1 LTQPELE
8 RANQHMHARFLSV
21 SDQIFQELARL
32 QRLIEAAP
40 PSVRAPALAAAQQI
54 ASTQQWLRAQTE
66 HLPSS
71 PLQRFEILR
80 GSLDA
85 QQSVLRQLSI
95 VVERYAPHAW
105 PQDPPAA
112 PMPPQSPWQ
121 AQEPVRAPAP
131 PQARVPPPDEQR
143 RRAQSDAAALARY
156 FQAAAIAPS
165 DHRLPSHGSHWP
177 GHADHWGGRETGWH
191 GGAGHWH
198 TQAVYQHG
206 NASPWQ
212 GHGNAAYEVPAWS
225 RQSHAA
231 PASHHT
237 AGRGGGLRNLFQSA
251 HQQVNSAGPRSLG
264 WVTALVAAATF
275 GYGMLPHE
283 SGLRQVFV
291 KSVETS
297 SPTTG
302 SGAAPSRRELA
313 ARPESPTSSPVEAAP
328 PPQHP
333 EPVAPAVRS
342 EPGIVVDGELPLL
355 SASRSAL
362 PPAPV
367 PVAAPDAATPARQ
380 MQPAAKEHAPP
391 PQAQAQPVAP
401 PPKAAAEGFVPVVFT
416 HRDEAAAM
424 QTFVTLQRL
433 FPPLADLQGEAQ
445 PADFGH
451 RGVWHRLVV
460 LPPKPRRQAM
470 KLCDQ
475 LLAAGYDRCWVKA
488 Y

>member
-8 RANQHMHARFLSV
+8 RANQHMHARFVSV

-54 ASTQQWLRAQTE
+54 TSTQQWLRAQTE

-71 PLQRFEILR
+71 PLQRFEVLR
-80 GSLDA
+80 DSLDV

-105 PQDPPAA
+105 PQAPPPA
-112 PMPPQSPWQ
+112 PVQHPVWQ
-121 AQEPVRAPAP
+121 AQEPSPAPAL

-143 RRAQSDAAALARY
+143 RRAQSDAAAIARY
-156 FQAAAIAPS
+156 FQEAATAPA
-165 DHRLPSHGSHWP
+165 DPPVPTQTVHWPSHG
-177 GHADHWGGRETGWH
+177 DHWGGRESHWQGS
-191 GGAGHWH
+191 AVHWH
-198 TQAVYQHG
+198 TGAVYQHG
-206 NASPWQ
+206 NASHWQ
-212 GHGNAAYEVPAWS
+212 GHGSAAYDAPVWSQQGHSPPAGH
-225 RQSHAA
+225 HAE
-231 PASHHT
+231 
-237 AGRGGGLRNLFQSA
+237 GRGGGLRNLFQSA

-275 GYGMLPHE
+275 GYGMLPNE

-291 KSVETS
+291 RSVETA

-302 SGAAPSRRELA
+302 SGAVPSRRELVV
-313 ARPESPTSSPVEAAP
+313 RPGAPASPPAEAAP
-328 PPQHP
+328 PP

-342 EPGIVVDGELPLL
+342 GPGIVVDGELPLL

-362 PPAPV
+362 PPAPA
-367 PVAAPDAATPARQ
+367 AAPDVPTPAHQ
-380 MQPAAKEHAPP
+380 KQPAVKE
-391 PQAQAQPVAP
+391 QALSQAQPAP
-401 PPKAAAEGFVPVVFT
+401 PAPKTIAEGFVPVVFT

-433 FPPLADLQGEAQ
+433 FPLLAEHQGEAQ
-445 PADFGH
+445 PVDFG
-451 RGVWHRLVV
+451 RKGVWHRLVV
-460 LPPKPRRQAM
+460 LPPTPRREAM

-475 LLAAGYDRCWVKA
+475 LLTTGYDRCWVKA